1 MDLPLFSACFAAAAL
16 TLYVMLDG
24 FDLGVGVLLLFQ
36 KRDAA
41 RNHMIDSITPT
52 WDGNETWLVMTGIIL
67 FTAFPIAYGII
78 MPAFYL
84 PIIIML
90 LSLGLRGVSFEFR
103 VQMKALR
110 RQWDTVFGIAS
121 LIAALMQGLIVG
133 GLLQGVELEGKRFTG
148 SVTDVFRPLPLLIGV
163 TLVFG
168 YCVLGAGWLIYK
180 SNAVIRQFARASLR
194 ATSVGLIL
202 LFGYGCAYS
211 ALIQSGVRLAWALH
225 TVPMSAIIIFF
236 TLAGVAA
243 LVSTWSKITVL
254 PFVFGLSIFLLGI
267 AGLSVVVFPN
277 IIPFRLSLWDAASPS
292 ASQEFLLVG
301 ATLVTPVVLAYSAF
315 AYWVFRGRTPE
326 KGWEQ

>member
-1 MDLPLFSACFAAAAL
+1 
-16 TLYVMLDG
+16 MLDG

-78 MPAFYL
+78 MPALYL

-121 LIAALMQGLIVG
+121 LIAALMQGFIVG

-211 ALIQSGVRLAWALH
+211 AIIQSGVRLPKTFAVYAGAVICFGGLIFAGIRMMSGRFQDAIPGLFGAL
-225 TVPMSAIIIFF
+225 FG
-236 TLAGVAA
+236 AGV
-243 LVSTWSKITVL
+243 
-254 PFVFGLSIFLLGI
+254 LGWG
-267 AGLSVVVFPN
+267 AGW
-277 IIPFRLSLWDAASPS
+277 IGSLTGQSM
-292 ASQEFLLVG
+292 
-301 ATLVTPVVLAYSAF
+301 
-315 AYWVFRGRTPE
+315 
-326 KGWEQ
+326 